1 MSSAPIQIINPNF
14 ETKRFDFVDGSNYV
28 KCNHSKDVEHHIYLG
43 KKYLFEFPE
52 SNRFVNVVCTFKAMR
67 ACDMKIIS
75 TFVDGIKVDDDEEY
89 TFSYCYDDFYKIHFT
104 SFSYKEPCVLYMSLN

>member
-14 ETKRFDFVDGSNYV
+14 ETKHFAFVDGSNYV
-28 KCNHSKDVEHHIYLG
+28 KCNHNKNVEHHIYMG

-52 SNRFVNVVCTFKAMR
+52 SNRFVNVVCTFKAIR
-67 ACDMKIIS
+67 GCDMKIIS

-89 TFSYCYDDFYKIHFT
+89 TFGYFYDDFDKIHFT
-104 SFSYKEPCVLYMSLN
+104 SFSYKEPCVLYMSLY